1 MGLNAKSDSKVQKQ
15 VREFKNDLWKR
26 SGWPSVIADDLVTAA
41 DVKACQDIRFMID
54 TLFMEFPKVA
64 VCAVY
69 AAFR

>member
-1 MGLNAKSDSKVQKQ
+1 M
-15 VREFKNDLWKR
+15 REFKNDRWKR
-26 SGWPSVIADDLVTAA
+26 SGQPSVITDDLVTAV